1 MAGKRT
7 AAENHCAKCESD
19 IAALKKEIAA
29 LRAELKKQSSASGKG
44 GKDSRVDA
52 LLTYIKIK
60 DDPDLRGSNKRKKV
74 LELFKKL

>member
-7 AAENHCAKCESD
+7 AAEECCAKCESD
-19 IAALKKEIAA
+19 IAVLRKEIAA
-29 LRAELKKQSSASGKG
+29 LRVELKKQSSAPGKG

-60 DDPDLRGSNKRKKV
+60 DDPGLRGSDKRKKV